1 MLKTKHIKIVFISL
15 LTLLLVACG
24 SSDTSKNINTNENN
38 ETSQSV
44 DEPTTATTA
53 PTINQAP
60 IAKAGAD
67 QQVNLGTTVLLDAS
81 QSTDDKG
88 IVSYTWSLDKKV
100 VSHEKSVAL
109 DNLSEGSYLYTLT
122 VTDEQNATATDSIE
136 IRTYDDDVV
145 EFQTVQGNILLK
157 MMSNVAPLAVENF
170 TTHTKNGY
178 YDGVIFHRVIKDFM
192 IQGGDPTGTGRG
204 GKSIWGTPFSNE
216 IDPNVVFDRPFI
228 LAMANAG
235 GTKTNGSQFFITTK
249 EASFLNGKYT
259 IFGEVV
265 QGKEVVSKIENIQ
278 TNRQDRP
285 NVKQTIIKASL
296 YFEKK

>member
-1 MLKTKHIKIVFISL
+1 MLKTKHIKFVFISL

-24 SSDTSKNINTNENN
+24 SSNTSKNTSNNENN

-44 DEPTTATTA
+44 DELTTATTA
-53 PTINQAP
+53 PTINQVP

-67 QQVNLGTTVLLDAS
+67 KQVNLGTTVLLDAGE
-81 QSTDDKG
+81 STDDKG
-88 IVSYTWSLDKKV
+88 IVSYAWSLNNQI

-122 VTDEQNATATDSIE
+122 VTDEQNATATDSVE
-136 IRTYDDDVV
+136 IRTYSDDVV

-157 MMSNVAPLAVENF
+157 MMSDVAPLAVENF
-170 TTHTKNGY
+170 TTHSKNGY

-204 GKSIWGTPFSNE
+204 GESIWGTPFSNE
-216 IDPNVVFDRPFI
+216 IDPNVIFDRPFI

-265 QGKEVVSKIENIQ
+265 KGKEIVTSIENVA
-278 TNRQDRP
+278 TNRADKP
-285 NVKQTIIKASL
+285 NSDQTITKATI
-296 YFEKK
+296 YFKKK

>member
-1 MLKTKHIKIVFISL
+1 MLKTKHIKFVFISL

-24 SSDTSKNINTNENN
+24 SSNTSKNTSNNETN

-44 DEPTTATTA
+44 DEPTTTTTA

-67 QQVNLGTTVLLDAS
+67 KQVNLGTTVLLDAGE
-81 QSTDDKG
+81 STDDKG
-88 IVSYTWSLDKKV
+88 IVSYAWSLNNQI

-122 VTDEQNATATDSIE
+122 VTDEQNATATDSVE
-136 IRTYDDDVV
+136 IRTYSDDVV

-157 MMSNVAPLAVENF
+157 MMSDVAPLAVENF
-170 TTHTKNGY
+170 TTHSKNGY

-204 GKSIWGTPFSNE
+204 GESIWGTPFSNE
-216 IDPNVVFDRPFI
+216 IDPNVIFDRPFI

-259 IFGEVV
+259 IFGTVV
-265 QGKEVVSKIENIQ
+265 DGKEVVNNIEN
-278 TNRQDRP
+278 
-285 NVKQTIIKASL
+285 VKKTETKPDVNQTIIKASL